1 MQLEELLSD
10 FDLNFRTVKKNYK
23 YRKNTHKNLVK
34 SLKRKEYDKYVL
46 LAVGI
51 QDDAG
56 NFSASEH
63 HLGEP
68 ILAHNS
74 TDNIIELANNFYS
87 KEYKA
92 SELPELIYKK
102 AQLPYLKIS
111 IGTEMAM
118 MLRPKKYWVGNVR
131 TIWSH
136 LVIKH
141 NGDIDRANEE
151 LELYR
156 DNEESS
162 EMYYLKWQEIYRVMN
177 SNLNTIEEISLKL
190 AKKQKIK
197 PGKIKYLWID
207 AVCNEMYSYINE

>member
-1 MQLEELLSD
+1 MELEELLSG
-10 FDLNFRTVKKNYK
+10 FDLNFRMIKNHYK
-23 YRKNTHKNLVK
+23 YRKNIHKTLVNNLK
-34 SLKRKEYDKYVL
+34 NKKHEEYIS
-46 LAVGI
+46 LAVGV

-68 ILAHNS
+68 IIANNAS
-74 TDNIIELANNFYS
+74 GSIIELANNFYS

-92 SELPELIYKK
+92 SELPELIYRK

-141 NGDIDRANEE
+141 GDIDKANEE

-156 DNEESS
+156 DNEETS
-162 EMYYLKWQEIYRVMN
+162 EMYYFKWREIYTLM
-177 SNLNTIEEISLKL
+177 NLNLNKIEKSSLKI
-190 AKKQKIK
+190 AEEQKIK

-207 AVCNEMYSYINE
+207 AICNEMYASEHE